1 MVNGV
6 WRNDICKCLQKINC
20 EISWNLDEKWSQVYR
35 KVPRYSWWSPLHLL
49 HVHRL
54 FTISGIIAHFVL
66 QETSTNA
73 LQKFK
78 FIWAFKVCMIKVLSN
93 LIWIGDKGLAF
104 MITNFLQQVAKRTIF
119 TAKMSGFHASNFAIN
134 RFHNYT

>member
-6 WRNDICKCLQKINC
+6 WRNDICECLQKINC

-93 LIWIGDKGLAF
+93 LIWISDQGLAF
-104 MITNFLQQVAKRTIF
+104 MITNFLQVVVKRTIF